1 MSAAVPS
8 PVSIARPD
16 ILAVEPYEHAAW
28 DPTLERM
35 HANELPWR
43 GNGDASVA
51 GLNRYP
57 EPQPRELVAQLA
69 SLYEQPAAQV
79 LVTRGSDEA
88 IDLLT
93 RAFCRAGTDQVV
105 VCPPTFGMY
114 AVCARIQG
122 AGVVRVPLDQAHD
135 FAFDVA
141 AVLAACTPTVK
152 LVYVC
157 SPNNPTGNLIPEAT
171 ILHLA
176 SQLAGRALLVV
187 DEAYIEFADEPSCA
201 RQLATHPWLVV
212 LRTLSKAYALAG
224 ARCGVVL
231 AHADVVALLRRIV
244 EPYNMAQ
251 LSVEAVLRAL
261 QPAARATTLERVALI
276 RAERTALAAALAQSA
291 GVSRVWP
298 SAANFLLV
306 EFTDPQQAFERACE
320 AGLLVRDVRRQPGL
334 DRALRITVGTPEQN
348 QRLLA
353 ALCPQTRARP
363 ALKVT

>member
-1 MSAAVPS
+1 VSAPS
-8 PVSIARPD
+8 PTTIARPD
-16 ILAVEPYEHAAW
+16 LLNVDPYEHALW
-28 DPTLERM
+28 DPTLERL

-43 GNGDASVA
+43 SSGDTSAA

-57 EPQPRELVAQLA
+57 EPQARELVAQLA
-69 SLYEQPAAQV
+69 ALYAQPPATV

-93 RAFCRAGTDQVV
+93 RAFCRAGIDQVL

-114 AVCARIQG
+114 AVAARVQG
-122 AGVVRVPLDQAHD
+122 AGVVRVPLNQALG
-135 FAFDVA
+135 FEFDVT

-157 SPNNPTGNLIPEAT
+157 TPNNPTGNLVAQDS
-171 ILHLA
+171 ILKLA
-176 SQLAGRALLVV
+176 DQLTGRALLVV
-187 DEAYIEFADEPSCA
+187 DEAYIEFAGAPSVA
-201 RQLATHPWLVV
+201 RQLPTHPWLVV
-212 LRTLSKAYALAG
+212 LRTLSKAHGLAG

-231 AHADVVALLRRIV
+231 AHADIIALLRRIV

-261 QPAARATTLERVALI
+261 QPVSLAITRERIALI
-276 RAERTALAAALAQSA
+276 QAERSQLARSLATSDA
-291 GVSRVWP
+291 VLRVWP

-306 EFTDPQQAFERACE
+306 EFAAPSEAFERARA

-334 DRALRITVGTPEQN
+334 ERALRLTVGTPQQN
-348 QRLLA
+348 QRLISA
-353 ALCPQTRARP
+353 MGA
-363 ALKVT
+363 KVTL

>member
-1 MSAAVPS
+1 VSPPS
-8 PVSIARPD
+8 PTSIARPD
-16 ILAVEPYEHAAW
+16 ILRVEPYEHAAW
-28 DPTLERM
+28 NPTLERL

-43 GNGDASVA
+43 NSEDASEA

-57 EPQPRELVAQLA
+57 EPQPRALVVQLA
-69 SLYEQPAAQV
+69 ELYGQPPANI

-93 RAFCRAGTDQVV
+93 RAYCRAERDQVL

-114 AVCARIQG
+114 GVAARIQG
-122 AGVVRVPLDQAHD
+122 AGVVRVPLNQAQD
-135 FAFDVA
+135 FAYDAA
-141 AVLAACTPTVK
+141 AVLAACPPTVK

-176 SQLAGRALLVV
+176 SELAGRALLVV
-187 DEAYIEFADEPSCA
+187 DEAYIEFAAAPSCA
-201 RQLATHPWLVV
+201 RQLAAHPWLVV
-212 LRTLSKAYALAG
+212 LRTLSKAYGLAG

-231 AHADVVALLRRIV
+231 AHPEVIALLRRIV
-244 EPYNMAQ
+244 EPYNLSQ

-261 QPAARATTLERVALI
+261 KADARATTRARVAVI
-276 RAERTALAAALAQSA
+276 QDERTQLAAALAQSP
-291 GVSRVWP
+291 GVIRVWP

-306 EFTDPQQAFERACE
+306 EFEDPQRAFDLACA

-334 DRALRITVGTPEQN
+334 DRALRLTIGTPEQN
-348 QRLLA
+348 QRLIA
-353 ALCPQTRARP
+353 ALRSPQ
-363 ALKVT
+363 

>member
-1 MSAAVPS
+1 MSAPGLS
-8 PVSIARPD
+8 PTSIARPD
-16 ILAVEPYEHAAW
+16 ILSVEPYEHAAW
-28 DPTLERM
+28 NPALERL

-43 GNGDASVA
+43 STGDGSEA

-57 EPQPRELVAQLA
+57 EPQPRALVRQLA
-69 SLYEQPAAQV
+69 ELYGQPAANV

-93 RAFCRAGTDQVV
+93 RAFCRAGTDQVL

-114 AVCARIQG
+114 AVAARIQG
-122 AGVVRVPLDQAHD
+122 AGVVRVPLNA
-135 FAFDVA
+135 ARGFDYDRE

-157 SPNNPTGNLIPEAT
+157 SPNNPTGNLVAQET

-176 SQLAGRALLVV
+176 SALAGRALVVV
-187 DEAYIEFADEPSCA
+187 DEAYIEFADTPSSV
-201 RQLATHPWLVV
+201 RDLAAHPWLVV
-212 LRTLSKAYALAG
+212 LRTLSKAHGLAG

-231 AHADVVALLRRIV
+231 AHAEIVALLRRIV
-244 EPYNMAQ
+244 EPYNLAQ

-261 QPAARATTLERVALI
+261 QPAARAGTREHVALI
-276 RAERTALAAALAQSA
+276 QRERAQLTAALTASA
-291 GVSRVWP
+291 GVVRVWP

-306 EFTDPQQAFERACE
+306 EFTDPQQAFDKACA

-334 DRALRITVGTPEQN
+334 GRALRLTVGTPDQN
-348 QRLLA
+348 RRLIA
-353 ALCPQTRARP
+353 ALGSP
-363 ALKVT
+363 